1 MIHVLAFLL
10 AVIGLAWFAFAM
22 ERHWRQ
28 VFDGVPLAA
37 TTSRRLR
44 LAGGSALLGSLVVCL
59 ARDHASM
66 ASLVFVMFLAT
77 AAALVALLLA
87 WRPHWLRPLLALA
100 R

>member
-1 MIHVLAFLL
+1 MMHAISFLL
-10 AVIGLAWFAFAM
+10 TVVGLAWFAFAM

-37 TTSRRLR
+37 ATSRRLR
-44 LAGGSALLGSLVVCL
+44 LAGGAALLGSLLACL
-59 ARDHASM
+59 AQDHASM
-66 ASLVFVMFLAT
+66 ASLVFVMFLAV

-87 WRPHWLRPLLALA
+87 WRPRWLRPLLAFA